1 MELPIK
7 RFVYAPTTENTIYI
21 ANDLDTILQ
30 QSGENDLISVYAV
43 VELENGET
51 LFYTDR
57 TYAGE
62 LMLHGRF
69 MHCDSF
75 FGFYPHRRIVYL

>member
-21 ANDLDTILQ
+21 TNDLDTILQ
-30 QSGENDLISVYAV
+30 QSGENDLISVYA
-43 VELENGET
+43 
-51 LFYTDR
+51 
-57 TYAGE
+57 GE

-69 MHCDSF
+69 MHYDSF
-75 FGFYPHRRIVYL
+75 FCFYPHHRIVYL